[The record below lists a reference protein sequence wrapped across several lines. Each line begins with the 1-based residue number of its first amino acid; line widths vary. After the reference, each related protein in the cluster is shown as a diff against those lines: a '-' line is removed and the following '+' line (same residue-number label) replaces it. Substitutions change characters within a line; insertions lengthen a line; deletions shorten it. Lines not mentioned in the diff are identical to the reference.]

1 MQTEPFVVPLLVV
14 SGRNRERE
22 HGAMRSVCKRLSSFR
37 HLAERGVIAI
47 NVASETERVDASG
60 STSTLHHLAALGQ
73 IVFSFYS
80 PSEHP

>member
-1 MQTEPFVVPLLVV
+1 MQAEPFVVPLLVV
-14 SGRNRERE
+14 SGRNREGE

-37 HLAERGVIAI
+37 RRAERGVIAI

-60 STSTLHHLAALGQ
+60 STSTLHLAALGQ